1 MSFISF
7 WKRIFCQS
15 KYKIQLL

>member
-7 WKRIFCQS
+7 WKRIFCQN